1 MNMKPELKNLMEELQ
16 TAFNESVCESDRIAT
31 ILAEIK
37 SVGYEVVLA
46 LEVTIGVT
54 AVKPER
60 TDEFVPPM
68 PSAASGEF
76 SLTEEDEQLLRGMK
90 IGVA

>member
-1 MNMKPELKNLMEELQ
+1 
-16 TAFNESVCESDRIAT
+16 
-31 ILAEIK
+31 
-37 SVGYEVVLA
+37 VLA

-76 SLTEEDEQLLRGMK
+76 TLTDEDEQLLRGMK

>member
-1 MNMKPELKNLMEELQ
+1 
-16 TAFNESVCESDRIAT
+16 
-31 ILAEIK
+31 
-37 SVGYEVVLA
+37 VGYEVVLA

-54 AVKPER
+54 AVKPET